1 MVEPPASNIAVSS
14 QEQRSNSVGG
24 FGGEEQQR
32 PGGDATA
39 EVTTATMAATDN
51 ASAAA
56 AAQPSPST
64 APLSED
70 EKPLCVLVIGEWRE
84 GKKYKRRRESRK
96 R

>member
-14 QEQRSNSVGG
+14 QEQRSNSV
-24 FGGEEQQR
+24 GGEEQQR